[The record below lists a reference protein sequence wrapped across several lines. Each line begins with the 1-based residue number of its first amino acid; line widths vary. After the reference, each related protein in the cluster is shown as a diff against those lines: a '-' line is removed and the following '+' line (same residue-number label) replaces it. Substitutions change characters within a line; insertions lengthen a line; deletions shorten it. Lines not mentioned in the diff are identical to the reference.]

1 MIIII
6 SYFAIALV
14 FGLFFITYAVKNN
27 LEFDYQTAMM
37 CILWPIFLLIFLF
50 WNILD
55 FKERKGKKG
64 GK

>member
-55 FKERKGKKG
+55 FKEHKEKKG